1 MEFTTI
7 DYCVDNSVATITLNR
22 PHARNGFTIGMA
34 DELGTAL
41 RAADLDEEVL
51 IVVLVAAGRDFC
63 VGMDMTADT
72 GGVGDIDDPDWV
84 EPATRVVRPMTNL
97 NKPVIAAIQGAA
109 VGVGVTLTL
118 AADYRLA
125 ATDARFGFVFA
136 RRGLFPEGGSMWFL
150 PRIVGLARAK
160 DWMLSGRVFGVD
172 EALAAGLVNSVHAPP
187 RELRAAAQDLARDLA
202 DHTARVSVAAIR
214 RGLIAMAGS
223 SSPEAAFA
231 LDAKLISHAST
242 RADLVEGIAS
252 FLQKRPPHFTGSVR
266 SDLPQLSE
274 WLEGGT
280 I

>member
-7 DYCVDNSVATITLNR
+7 DYCVNDPIATITLNR
-22 PHARNGFTIGMA
+22 PHARNGFTISMA

-51 IVVLVAAGRDFC
+51 VVVLTAAGSDFC

-72 GGVGDIDDPDWV
+72 AGVDDIHAPDWV
-84 EPATRVVRPMTNL
+84 EPATRVVRPMANM

-172 EALAAGLVNSVHAPP
+172 EALAAGLVNSVHAPD
-187 RELRAAAQDLARDLA
+187 ELRTAAQDLARELA
-202 DHTARVSVAAIR
+202 DHTAPVSVAAIR
-214 RGLIAMAGS
+214 RGLITMAGS

-242 RADLVEGIAS
+242 SADLYEGIAS
-252 FLQKRPPHFTGSVR
+252 FLQKRPPHFTGNVR
-266 SDLPQLSE
+266 RDLPQLSE